1 MVAPPQ
7 AEALAE
13 RMRGMSDAQIS
24 GVLMASG
31 YAARAWAALQAARA
45 WLAANPLVAVA
56 LLVLLLAILA
66 RWFGLL

>member
-1 MVAPPQ
+1 
-7 AEALAE
+7 
-13 RMRGMSDAQIS
+13 MSDAQIS